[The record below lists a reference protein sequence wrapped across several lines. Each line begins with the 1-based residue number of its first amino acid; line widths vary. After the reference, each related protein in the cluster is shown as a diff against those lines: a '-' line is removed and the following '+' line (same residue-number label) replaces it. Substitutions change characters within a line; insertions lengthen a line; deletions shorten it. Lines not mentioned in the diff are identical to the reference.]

1 MALTY
6 PKLRD
11 KSLAKR
17 LLRMP
22 YQNIFSPPTLLCDFS
37 VAKFGNY
44 HIQIMKKSFI
54 ANPVK
59 LIHKFNNPTERNI
72 IFDKLTKTKKQ
83 MAASR
88 MASVQ
93 IQKV

>member
-1 MALTY
+1 
-6 PKLRD
+6 
-11 KSLAKR
+11 
-17 LLRMP
+17 
-22 YQNIFSPPTLLCDFS
+22 
-37 VAKFGNY
+37 
-44 HIQIMKKSFI
+44 MKKSFI